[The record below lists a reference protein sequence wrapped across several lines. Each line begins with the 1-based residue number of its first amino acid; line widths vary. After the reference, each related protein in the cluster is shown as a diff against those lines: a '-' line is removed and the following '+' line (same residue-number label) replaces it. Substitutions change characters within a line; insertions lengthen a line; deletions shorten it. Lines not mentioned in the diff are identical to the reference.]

1 MPYFIFLLLF
11 LAVPLTC
18 SAAEVPYSA
27 IVLDVRGKVEV
38 QRDRKKMPVDLGYL
52 LYAGDMVETAK
63 GASVTVQYLESG
75 QEEQWPGKM
84 KFTID
89 KQRSRPALSSVIT
102 KNKKIVLPRLENPQA
117 GVFRLRSHRPRGVGN
132 NHRVKVKDLANTC
145 TLEERPVFRWSSVSG
160 ADSYQVTLYLYDGNK
175 LLWRKSSV
183 GAELPYPTDEPPLN
197 ADSRYEW
204 NVEAFRNHR
213 VIAEKRSC
221 FYLPK
226 REESTTMNQQITLY
240 QQQLAS
246 NPGDT
251 VSRLKMIFFLENFHL
266 YDYALEQ
273 YSALRR
279 IHGESESL
287 KLREE
292 KLIRLMQ
299 LDCTFSAA
307 D

>member
-1 MPYFIFLLLF
+1 MPNFIVLVIF
-11 LAVPLTC
+11 LAVPLIC
-18 SAAEVPYSA
+18 RAAEVPYSA
-27 IVLDVRGKVEV
+27 IVMDVKGKVEV

-63 GASVTVQYLESG
+63 GASVTVHYLESG

-84 KFTID
+84 KFIID
-89 KQRSRPALSSVIT
+89 KQRSRPTHSSVIT
-102 KNKKIVLPRLENPQA
+102 RNKKIVLPRLENPQA
-117 GVFRLRSHRPRGVGN
+117 GAFRLRSYRPRGVGN
-132 NHRVKVKDLANTC
+132 NHRVQVNDLSNTC
-145 TLEERPVFRWSSVSG
+145 TLEERPVFRWSGVSG
-160 ADSYQVTLYLYDGNK
+160 ADSYQVALYLSDGNT
-175 LLWRKSSV
+175 LLWRKNSV
-183 GAELPYPTDEPPLN
+183 GAELPYPADEPALT

-204 NVEAFRNHR
+204 HVEAFRSDR

-226 REESTTMNQQITLY
+226 REELTALHQKMTVY

-251 VSRLKMIFFLENFHL
+251 VSRLKMIFFLEDTHL
-266 YDYALEQ
+266 YDHALEQ
-273 YSALRR
+273 YGVLRR
-279 IHGESESL
+279 IHGKSESL
-287 KLREE
+287 KRREE

-299 LDCTFSAA
+299 SDCTFSAA